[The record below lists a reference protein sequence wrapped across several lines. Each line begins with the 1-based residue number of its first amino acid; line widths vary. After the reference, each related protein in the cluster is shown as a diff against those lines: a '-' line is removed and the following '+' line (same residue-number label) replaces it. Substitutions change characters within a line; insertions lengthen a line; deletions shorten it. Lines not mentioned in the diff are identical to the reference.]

1 MITIIFYLFI
11 SLIFFAGCDGGA
23 GGMAINLRYSDMPTT
38 FLALSRRFVKCQKYI
53 LAVN

>member
-38 FLALSRRFVKCQKYI
+38 FLALSRRFVKCQKIYI
-53 LAVN
+53 GR